1 MAEPE
6 LTAQQRGLVETW
18 ERHMAAEFDTQSI
31 EATMATMTL
40 DPVVNHVPVM
50 TGGIG
55 AREVRQF
62 YTQYFIRRHPPDT
75 AIVPLSRT
83 VGQTRIVDELIYQF
97 THTIEMPWMLPGIA
111 PTGRHV
117 EVALVVVVE
126 FLDGKD
132 QRRAHLLGPGHRAG
146 PARDAR
152 RGPAA
157 GDRGRGGT
165 QGQGSRA
172 GTLQCFDYA
181 GARVARVS
189 PGPSRSG
196 TCGLTRACSRQAG
209 RAPGPA
215 RAAPSGGAAKGS
227 VGLCGRRRG
236 RLQLMRMSL
245 GGQPQ
250 HRGG

>member
-126 FLDGKD
+126 FLDGKISGERIYWD
-132 QRRAHLLGPGHRAG
+132 QATVLAQLGMLDVDQL
-146 PARDAR
+146 PATGVEAARKVRDPAQEPSNALITR
-152 RGPAA
+152 VRESRG
-157 GDRGRGGT
+157 
-165 QGQGSRA
+165 
-172 GTLQCFDYA
+172 
-181 GARVARVS
+181 
-189 PGPSRSG
+189 
-196 TCGLTRACSRQAG
+196 
-209 RAPGPA
+209 
-215 RAAPSGGAAKGS
+215 
-227 VGLCGRRRG
+227 
-236 RLQLMRMSL
+236 
-245 GGQPQ
+245 
-250 HRGG
+250 